1 LSAKAQSDA
10 LESMK
15 SFVEFNKMRRSAI
28 KYMANNLETDQ
39 IKELT
44 VLFEK
49 MDKNK
54 DGQIDA
60 KEAEEGFRK
69 ISLD

>member
-39 IKELT
+39 IKKLT